1 VHLETDHRRDDQ
13 QLQDVFLLEG
23 TSSQHKSMGI
33 DERGKEAGFRIA
45 LVATARGSECVFD
58 RLKIFGNRFRGEG
71 DLAREK
77 PRVHVLAND
86 FISVLLLEVLCVV
99 VVVVAAIV
107 GLGVSSN
114 GRSRIVIAVD
124 RSRED

>member
-1 VHLETDHRRDDQ
+1 
-13 QLQDVFLLEG
+13 
-23 TSSQHKSMGI
+23 MGI